1 MERFLP
7 SLKIRPYDADA
18 DASALEEEIELL
30 VYAGYGLA
38 LEEIKL
44 VEGAAK

>member
-7 SLKIRPYDADA
+7 SLKIHPCDADA
-18 DASALEEEIELL
+18 DTSAVEREIDELVNAL
-30 VYAGYGLA
+30 YGLSM
-38 LEEIKL
+38 EEIKL

>member
-7 SLKIRPYDADA
+7 SLKIPLCDADA
-18 DASALEEEIELL
+18 DTIALEREIDELVCAL
-30 VYAGYGLA
+30 YGLSM
-38 LEEIKL
+38 EEIKL